1 MKSYTRTLLAIVCF
15 IIVSF
20 VILPKS
26 ASATSVG
33 FVTTWDTTKPGTSSS
48 TAITIPVIGGRVY
61 NYSVDWGD
69 GNTSSGLSGATTHN
83 YTTPGVYTVSITGTF
98 PSIYFDNGG
107 DKQKILTIEQW
118 GNISWGTMQ
127 HAFEGASNLTS
138 NATDTPNLSGVTDMS
153 YMFHNAPNF
162 NPSNIGTWN
171 VSNVTLMN
179 WLFYNDTSFNQNI
192 NSWDVSHVTDMSYMF
207 GGTTPMAF
215 NQPLN
220 NWNVSSST
228 LMEWMFYGDS
238 LFNQDISMWNVS
250 HVTDMSYMF
259 RNATVF
265 NQNLSSWS
273 TSNVTYME
281 YMFDQDVAF
290 NQNLSA
296 WNVAS
301 NYDMTGMFNGDT
313 LSTANYDSML
323 IAWAGESVRSSV
335 TFGAGNSTYCTGAT
349 ARTNLI
355 SNHSWTIADGGGGC
369 SVRYT
374 AGSNGSISGSGL
386 QFVAY
391 GSNTSAVLAV
401 ANSGYVFSKWSDGST
416 QNPRVDINI
425 TGALNVVA
433 SFALARHNGV
443 AAHVVLAPASVSG
456 APLDFT
462 INNGIIT
469 TKNPV
474 INLGLNGDPN
484 TVKGYA
490 VSLEPTFADTG
501 IAPYEAGTPV
511 VYQLP
516 NFSGTYTLYVKY
528 FSTTGDPSATISH
541 VISLETLNGTTTNS
555 IISNSKNV
563 FTRVLKIGSKGSDV
577 TDLQKFLIQDGD
589 LVLPVNA
596 AYGNFG
602 KATQSALEKFQVKN
616 VIVQQRG
623 LGYGVF
629 GSKTRAKINS
639 LM

>member
-69 GNTSSGLSGATTHN
+69 GNTSSGLSSATTHN
-83 YTTPGVYTVSITGTF
+83 YTNPGVYTVSITGTF

-433 SFALARHNGV
+433 SFALARH
-443 AAHVVLAPASVSG
+443 L
-456 APLDFT
+456 FW
-462 INNGIIT
+462 
-469 TKNPV
+469 
-474 INLGLNGDPN
+474 
-484 TVKGYA
+484 
-490 VSLEPTFADTG
+490 
-501 IAPYEAGTPV
+501 
-511 VYQLP
+511 
-516 NFSGTYTLYVKY
+516 
-528 FSTTGDPSATISH
+528 
-541 VISLETLNGTTTNS
+541 
-555 IISNSKNV
+555 
-563 FTRVLKIGSKGSDV
+563 
-577 TDLQKFLIQDGD
+577 
-589 LVLPVNA
+589 
-596 AYGNFG
+596 
-602 KATQSALEKFQVKN
+602 
-616 VIVQQRG
+616 
-623 LGYGVF
+623 
-629 GSKTRAKINS
+629 
-639 LM
+639 